1 VSKFL
6 LKICKIKTRENL
18 VLYNIIV
25 HGMIAFTILQIADQL
40 MTQLVQRNVTIEIAL
55 LRNPTEAAQVLV
67 S

>member
-1 VSKFL
+1 MSKFL

-40 MTQLVQRNVTIEIAL
+40 MTQLVQRSVTIEIAL

>member
-1 VSKFL
+1 MSKFL

-40 MTQLVQRNVTIEIAL
+40 MTQLVQRNVPIEIAL